1 MKTVIQFTLSIVIAI
16 LVIDFF
22 GFFAWAMSGQRPAD
36 NFYVG
41 SITTHALRAV
51 IK

>member
-1 MKTVIQFTLSIVIAI
+1 MKTLKITLTIVAVVIAI
-16 LVIDFF
+16 DFI
-22 GFFAWAMSGQRPAD
+22 GFFAWAMSGQQPVD

-41 SITTHALRAV
+41 SLTTHTLRAV

>member
-1 MKTVIQFTLSIVIAI
+1 MKIAQIILTIVFVVLA
-16 LVIDFF
+16 VDFL
-22 GFFAWAMSGQRPAD
+22 GFVGWVASGQHPVD

-41 SITTHALRAV
+41 TITAHALQAV

>member
-1 MKTVIQFTLSIVIAI
+1 MNITKIILTIVAVVLIVDFLGFT
-16 LVIDFF
+16 
-22 GFFAWAMSGQRPAD
+22 AWVASGQQPVD

-51 IK
+51 LK